1 MIIQKYFPRRLKMKV
16 NWTWNRFKCRK
27 LVKIWSKSGRLVLK
41 SDWRLNQFYS
51 VHIEARIWPI
61 KLTKTDLSLTEMKCC
76 GYEWPLGIAVSLSD
90 WKELSEISGKS
101 EKNRFLTRYSHFS
114 SISLSRMPYWSS
126 NLSFKPFRWKFLVS
140 VTGSPEFRRRF
151 RRSPSKIFTR
161 LIHNYF

>member
-1 MIIQKYFPRRLKMKV
+1 MIIEKYQEISIQEDLKWKSIERGIDSNV
-16 NWTWNRFKCRK
+16 EN
-27 LVKIWSKSGRLVLK
+27 WSKSGRLVLK

-61 KLTKTDLSLTEMKCC
+61 QLTKTDLSLTEMKCG
-76 GYEWPLGIAVSLSD
+76 GYEWPLRIAVGLSD

-126 NLSFKPFRWKFLVS
+126 NLSFETFRWKFLVS
-140 VTGSPEFRRRF
+140 VTGSPEFRR
-151 RRSPSKIFTR
+151 SPS
-161 LIHNYF
+161 